1 MIIYEST
8 KQQFMD
14 DVTEDTIAVKIHNQY
29 VQKIGRVA
37 MGEINATT
45 NNVEKLDNPIYTGII
60 RLMSN

>member
-29 VQKIGRVA
+29 VQKSAEPPWAKSTHGTI
-37 MGEINATT
+37 
-45 NNVEKLDNPIYTGII
+45 P
-60 RLMSN
+60 